1 VRGVQYINDAGTIPL
16 RYHDPMELRHLR
28 YFVAVAEELHFGR
41 AATRLHLAQPPLSRQ
56 IRALEDEVGVA
67 LLARTNR
74 RVALTE
80 AGRVFLEG
88 ARRTLAQADAA
99 VGDARR
105 AARGEI
111 GRLALGFVGTATYDV
126 LPRLLRA
133 FRVASPDVVLE
144 LRSLTTGEQV
154 AAFRERRLDIGLLRP
169 PVDDPTLALRT
180 IVREPL
186 LAVLP
191 DTHPLAG
198 YARVPLGALADE
210 PFILYRRASGPATHD
225 RIVGACLRAGF
236 SPAIVQETDEMQ
248 TMAGLVAGGLGVALM
263 IAPVG
268 APHSAGVVY
277 RPLEGAAP
285 TWEMALAWRRDN
297 ETAVVRAFLAV
308 SGDVVDQLQE
318 GQDRTVEA

>member
-1 VRGVQYINDAGTIPL
+1 MRGVQYINGVVTIPL
-16 RYHDPMELRHLR
+16 RYHEPMELRHLR

-74 RVALTE
+74 RVTLTE
-80 AGRVFLEG
+80 AGQVFLEG

-99 VGDARR
+99 VSDARR
-105 AARGEI
+105 AERGEI

-133 FRVASPDVVLE
+133 FRIACPDVELE
-144 LRSLTTGEQV
+144 LQSLTTGEQV
-154 AAFRERRLDIGLLRP
+154 AAFRERRLDVGLLRP
-169 PVDDPTLALRT
+169 PVDDPSLALRT
-180 IVREPL
+180 VVREPL

-191 DTHPLAG
+191 EGHPLAG
-198 YARVPLGALADE
+198 RERVPLAALADE

-225 RIVGACLRAGF
+225 RIVGACLQAGF
-236 SPAIVQETDEMQ
+236 SPTIVQETDEMQ
-248 TMAGLVAGGLGVALM
+248 TMAGLVAGGLGVGLM

-268 APHSAGVVY
+268 TPRSTGVVY
-277 RPLEGAAP
+277 KPLEGSTP
-285 TWEMALAWRRDN
+285 TWEMALAWRHDD

-308 SGDVVDQLQE
+308 SEEVVCQLQ
-318 GQDRTVEA
+318 GRQDRTTEA